1 MEFGTAVLPRR
12 FIAVRSNRD
21 CASRSGLATTASTAM
36 VLVGKK
42 SITAVRGS
50 SRDQSASSGDR
61 RAWTALLADMG
72 SREIAARRDH
82 TDAGS
87 VLTGTEGCVRDVEH
101 KLWASRP
108 VSMRLLQSGA
118 C

>member
-61 RAWTALLADMG
+61 RAWTALLLADMG
-72 SREIAARRDH
+72 SRVMRGTARPHRCRFCPH
-82 TDAGS
+82 GYGGLCAC
-87 VLTGTEGCVRDVEH
+87 EGE
-101 KLWASRP
+101 L
-108 VSMRLLQSGA
+108 
-118 C
+118 